1 MLYNPGAVIVICLLL
16 LMLEKRSEQ

>member
-1 MLYNPGAVIVICLLL
+1 MLYNPGAAIVICLLL